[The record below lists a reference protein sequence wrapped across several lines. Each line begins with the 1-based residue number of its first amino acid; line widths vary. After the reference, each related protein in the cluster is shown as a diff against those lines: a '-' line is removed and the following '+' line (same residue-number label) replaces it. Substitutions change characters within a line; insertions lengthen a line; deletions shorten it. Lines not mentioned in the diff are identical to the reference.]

1 MSCVAASPNDPAF
14 VNHHGMVDCILEE
27 WLQKN
32 KDAIYPM
39 SDEIREGHRAN
50 DYIVPFMPL
59 HMHKDVFKTAEN
71 FGYSCSLPPDDDED
85 SSNASKVFTSLVV
98 SMLLAAVVSNL

>member
-32 KDAIYPM
+32 KNAMYPT

-50 DYIVPFMPL
+50 DYIVL
-59 HMHKDVFKTAEN
+59 STCIRICLKLQKIL
-71 FGYSCSLPPDDDED
+71 CSLPPDDNED
-85 SSNASKVFTSLVV
+85 SSNASKAYTTLVI